1 MGAQGERTMQGQVV
15 DTTMDIFTQSACHE
29 LLGASPS
36 LAVLGHQLS
45 FVIDAT
51 HSFIVMSGIVAG

>member
-1 MGAQGERTMQGQVV
+1 MQGQVA